1 METTEKTYRPSIEA
15 LHKVFTDMCTRTG
28 FTPDSVFE
36 GLLDYIIGYLN
47 PSLTPEPIEGWKF
60 KPQHAETFAQMLDMV
75 MEIYK
80 KEIPRLGWYDP
91 FGDLYMAIHSGGNGK
106 GQFFTPPSVAQVV
119 AQCNVAGWSEPAGQ
133 PTPFGHRIIIN
144 DCASGSGRMPLAA
157 YVAVLHQMQHEWGY
171 TPAQAEAQRPY
182 LSCEDLDFNCVKM
195 AAINMAFHGCFGE
208 AVVHNTLTE
217 PGEVLLGYIINE
229 TMYPFQTDV
238 PSIRKETNPLK
249 FTATRLW
256 ALRQKAQQEKQAQPA
271 QPEPT
276 EEPTAGNTKQP
287 VQLSLF

>member
-15 LHKVFTDMCTRTG
+15 LHKVFTDMCARTG

-133 PTPFGHRIIIN
+133 QTPFGHRIIIN
-144 DCASGSGRMPLAA
+144 DCASGSGRMTLAA

-195 AAINMAFHGCFGE
+195 AAINMALDRKS
-208 AVVHNTLTE
+208 VV
-217 PGEVLLGYIINE
+217 
-229 TMYPFQTDV
+229 
-238 PSIRKETNPLK
+238 
-249 FTATRLW
+249 
-256 ALRQKAQQEKQAQPA
+256 
-271 QPEPT
+271 
-276 EEPTAGNTKQP
+276 
-287 VQLSLF
+287 